1 MYKIMNFILIPL
13 LDAALRLIVRDS
25 DEFLFR
31 VQPGDLIH
39 ANMAGKVIASNNPEY
54 KVGEFV
60 NGSLGVQNFAIS
72 DGNDLEKCDIDLAP
86 LGSWLGGFGVSG
98 LTAYF
103 ALFDEC
109 KPQPGQTVL
118 VTGAA
123 GAVGSMA
130 GQLAKLAGARVI
142 GTTSSTDKLVEHLS
156 TSFTLEPGDLILS
169 GTPGGVGVA
178 DNKFLKE
185 GDEVKISISELGY
198 IENKV
203 VNEPLSTI
211 AY

>member
-1 MYKIMNFILIPL
+1 M
-13 LDAALRLIVRDS
+13 
-25 DEFLFR
+25 
-31 VQPGDLIH
+31 QPGDLIH
-39 ANMAGKVIASNNPEY
+39 ANIAGKVIASNNPEY

-72 DGNDLEKCDIDLAP
+72 DGNDLEKCNTDLAP

-123 GAVGSMA
+123 GAVGDIGSHAMHLIEFIT
-130 GQLAKLAGARVI
+130 GLKLQSVAA
-142 GTTSSTDKLVEHLS
+142 DLS
-156 TSFTLEPGDLILS
+156 TFVEGRKLDDDASILIRMNE
-169 GTPGGVGVA
+169 GVKGS
-178 DNKFLKE
+178 L
-185 GDEVKISISELGY
+185 SISCLLY
-198 IENKV
+198 TS
-203 VNEPLSTI
+203 PSPRD
-211 AY
+211 